1 MIYLDFNDLCIK
13 NGIQIKENTKGI
25 IGVFVVLLYFSQS
38 QKLLVWG
45 EKGFREAYDYN
56 DAVEKIKE
64 CKLHIN
70 KLELKRKQIELKHK
84 LDNMEADFG

>member
-1 MIYLDFNDLCIK
+1 MIYLDFNNLCIK

-70 KLELKRKQIELKHK
+70 KLELQRKQIELKKK
-84 LDNMEADFG
+84 LDKMEVDFG

>member
-70 KLELKRKQIELKHK
+70 KLELKRKQIELKKK
-84 LDNMEADFG
+84 LDKMEIDFG

>member
-1 MIYLDFNDLCIK
+1 MIYLDFNNLCIK

-64 CKLHIN
+64 CKLYIN
-70 KLELKRKQIELKHK
+70 KLELQRKQIELKKK
-84 LDNMEADFG
+84 LDKMEVDFG

>member
-13 NGIQIKENTKGI
+13 NGIQIKENTKGT

-45 EKGFREAYDYN
+45 EKGFREATDYN

-70 KLELKRKQIELKHK
+70 NLELKRKQIELKKK
-84 LDNMEADFG
+84 LSSMEDDF

>member
-13 NGIQIKENTKGI
+13 NGIQIKENTQGV

-38 QKLLVWG
+38 QKLLVWS

-70 KLELKRKQIELKHK
+70 KLELKRKQNELKCK
-84 LDNMEADFG
+84 LDKMEADFG